1 MIYVVNVANKI
12 IKILNMRTDIYLMV
26 CLCGHLP
33 PPCFNSTAELFSN
46 SHNYWCI
53 NMQCSWKKN
62 GEHACVHEDDQWR
75 RIDEEWSLQKAAS
88 DITHYFD

>member
-33 PPCFNSTAELFSN
+33 PLAVILQL
-46 SHNYWCI
+46 NYFPLITSVGI
-53 NMQCSWKKN
+53 NVQCGWKKN
-62 GEHACVHEDDQWR
+62 GKRVCVHKKDQ
-75 RIDEEWSLQKAAS
+75 
-88 DITHYFD
+88 